1 MYKVTT
7 SSKNITPFG
16 GLNLIYNAIN
26 NAEIPKFLDNL
37 IGFRNI
43 RAEYSYSDIV
53 LSLFG
58 NSLCQGSYLSD
69 LKVLKEKFNSQYF
82 TAIPSADTV

>member
-1 MYKVTT
+1 MDKVTT
-7 SSKNITPFG
+7 SSKNVTPFG

-26 NAEIPKFLDNL
+26 KAGIPSFLDNQM
-37 IGFRNI
+37 GFRNI

-58 NSLCQGSYLSD
+58 NSLCQCSYISD
-69 LKVLKEKFNSQYF
+69 LK
-82 TAIPSADTV
+82 